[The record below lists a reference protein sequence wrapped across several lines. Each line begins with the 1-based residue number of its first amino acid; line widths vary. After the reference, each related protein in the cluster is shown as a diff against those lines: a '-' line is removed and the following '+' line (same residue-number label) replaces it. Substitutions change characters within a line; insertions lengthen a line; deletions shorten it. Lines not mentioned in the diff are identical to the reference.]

1 MDKVAG
7 IVKYLG
13 EWIKEVIR
21 TILMAKDWLN
31 NNILNEDNQIEDESA
46 PIVW

>member
-7 IVKYLG
+7 LVKYLG
-13 EWIKEVIR
+13 EWLKEVIR

-31 NNILNEDNQIEDESA
+31 SNILTPEEEITDGTIT
-46 PIVW
+46 W